1 MGVKKF
7 SKIIIVLLLVFALIN
22 GCSSDVESK
31 IRKNLIGSEIEYFS
45 ISGDPLAYVV
55 LEDEIV
61 SLRETEN
68 GWKAEVGNGLKWN
81 MYYDDNGIFVR
92 QEQLF
97 QT

>member
-1 MGVKKF
+1 MSVKKF

-55 LEDEIV
+55 LEDEII
-61 SLRETEN
+61 SLGKIEN
-68 GWKAEVGNGLKWN
+68 GWKAKVGSELKWN
-81 MYYDDNGIFVR
+81 MYYNKKGEFVR